1 MKTAIKWVGVA
12 VVLVAVS
19 GCAYAFNKIRQWDLA
34 TLQTCSQHST
44 FPGSTWVCR
53 QALERYE
60 PTPADIADLNR
71 TVGATV
77 PLMVSDDAE
86 AKRLL
91 QRYMA
96 AGLDINA
103 RDTVRPDMGW
113 TSLHMLVIA
122 PDVRGINILLDAG
135 ARTDIQDGQ
144 GRTPLELLRQQ
155 SKKFPS
161 VPGYAEAERLLL
173 AAEARPAETK

>member
-1 MKTAIKWVGVA
+1 MKTAIKWIGVA
-12 VVLVAVS
+12 LVLVAVS
-19 GCAYAFNKIRQWDLA
+19 GCAYVFNQIRQWDLVS
-34 TLQTCSQHST
+34 LQSCSQHST

-53 QALERYE
+53 QALARYQ

-77 PLMVSDDAE
+77 PLMVRDDAE

-91 QRYMA
+91 QRYIA
-96 AGLDINA
+96 AGLDIDA

-122 PDVRGINILLDAG
+122 PDVRGIGILLDAG
-135 ARTDIQDGQ
+135 ARTDIRDGR
-144 GRTPLELLRQQ
+144 GRTPLELLREQ
-155 SKKFPS
+155 SKKYPA

-173 AAEARPAETK
+173 AAEAHQAEKK